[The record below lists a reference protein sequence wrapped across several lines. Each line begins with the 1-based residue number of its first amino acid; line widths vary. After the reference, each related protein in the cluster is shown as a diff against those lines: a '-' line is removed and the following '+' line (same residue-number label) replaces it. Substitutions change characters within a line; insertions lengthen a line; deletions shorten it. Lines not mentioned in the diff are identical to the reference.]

1 MDAPSKQTA
10 IKVLFVCTHNSGRSQ
25 MAEAFLNV
33 VGQGRFFAESAGLQP
48 REINPLVAEAM
59 REQGID
65 LSTKRAK
72 KIFDFFKEGKLYDY
86 VVYVCDKETEAQ
98 CPVFPGV
105 RKTLHW
111 PFPDPAALEGSPAE
125 KLAKVRE
132 IRNQV
137 KRRVEQFVNNF
148 PSQLSR

>member
-1 MDAPSKQTA
+1 
-10 IKVLFVCTHNSGRSQ
+10 

>member
-1 MDAPSKQTA
+1 MN
-10 IKVLFVCTHNSGRSQ
+10 VL
-25 MAEAFLNV
+25 
-33 VGQGRFFAESAGLQP
+33 GQGKFLAESAGLEP
-48 REINPLVAEAM
+48 REINPFVLEAM

-72 KIFDFFKEGKLYDY
+72 KIFDFFKEGRLYDY

-105 RKTLHW
+105 RKILHW

-125 KLAKVRE
+125 KLVKVRE
-132 IRNQV
+132 IRNRVQRQV
-137 KRRVEQFVNNF
+137 EKFVNDF
-148 PSQLSR
+148 PPQLPR